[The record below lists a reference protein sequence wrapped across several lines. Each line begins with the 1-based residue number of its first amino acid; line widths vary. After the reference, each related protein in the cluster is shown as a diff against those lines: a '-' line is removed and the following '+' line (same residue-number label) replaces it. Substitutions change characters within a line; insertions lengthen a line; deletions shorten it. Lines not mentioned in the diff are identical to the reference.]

1 MENKIKN
8 TNQENKLDNEDKK
21 MKNED
26 CSVNIF
32 DFSFENKIDLNDIN
46 FLSNI
51 ILENENEKIVK
62 NEINEFEEDNKE
74 ENSVFETILNDLN
87 KNIEINIKE
96 HENENNINQPCQEI
110 LDILTY
116 PLSDKNIRNGIS
128 PFKPML
134 KPKRISLIGKVLSD
148 MPIDVHNNNS
158 HNNSHNNH
166 NNTTENTTSNAN
178 NNGKVIYDNI
188 ESIVMK

>member
-8 TNQENKLDNEDKK
+8 INQESKCDNEDKK
-21 MKNED
+21 MKNEE
-26 CSVNIF
+26 CNVNIF
-32 DFSFENKIDLNDIN
+32 HFSFENKIDLTDIN

-62 NEINEFEEDNKE
+62 NEINDFEEDNKE

-87 KNIEINIKE
+87 KNIEINLKE

-134 KPKRISLIGKVLSD
+134 KPKRISLTGKVLLD
-148 MPIDVHNNNS
+148 IPIDVHNNNS
-158 HNNSHNNH
+158 HNNSN

>member
-1 MENKIKN
+1 MENKTKN
-8 TNQENKLDNEDKK
+8 AKQESKFDNEDKK

-26 CSVNIF
+26 CNVNNF
-32 DFSFENKIDLNDIN
+32 HFSFENKIDLNDIN

-51 ILENENEKIVK
+51 ILENENEKIVE
-62 NEINEFEEDNKE
+62 NEINDFEEDNKE

-87 KNIEINIKE
+87 KNIEINLKE

-134 KPKRISLIGKVLSD
+134 KPKRISLTGKVLLD
-148 MPIDVHNNNS
+148 IPIGVHNNNS
-158 HNNSHNNH
+158 HNNSN

>member
-21 MKNED
+21 MKNKD
-26 CSVNIF
+26 SSVNIF

-74 ENSVFETILNDLN
+74 ENSVFETI
-87 KNIEINIKE
+87 K
-96 HENENNINQPCQEI
+96 
-110 LDILTY
+110 
-116 PLSDKNIRNGIS
+116 
-128 PFKPML
+128 
-134 KPKRISLIGKVLSD
+134 
-148 MPIDVHNNNS
+148 
-158 HNNSHNNH
+158 
-166 NNTTENTTSNAN
+166 
-178 NNGKVIYDNI
+178 
-188 ESIVMK
+188 

>member
-8 TNQENKLDNEDKK
+8 INQESKFDNEDKK

-26 CSVNIF
+26 CNVNIF
-32 DFSFENKIDLNDIN
+32 HFSFENKIDLTDIN

-62 NEINEFEEDNKE
+62 NEINDFEEDNKE

-96 HENENNINQPCQEI
+96 NENENNINQPCQELLEI
-110 LDILTY
+110 LKY

-134 KPKRISLIGKVLSD
+134 KPKRISLTGKVLLD
-148 MPIDVHNNNS
+148 IPIDVHNNN
-158 HNNSHNNH
+158 NSHNNTH